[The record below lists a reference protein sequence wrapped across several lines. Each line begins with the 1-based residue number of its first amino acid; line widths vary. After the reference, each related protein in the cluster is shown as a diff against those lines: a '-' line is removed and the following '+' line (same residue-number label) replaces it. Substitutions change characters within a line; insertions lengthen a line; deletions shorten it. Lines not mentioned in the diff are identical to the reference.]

1 MSRVEVNRSYPT
13 EPDPVHTEIN
23 NINLHFIHLLIP
35 LFLMLN
41 HTAQY
46 NLNPPRKLGTRGH
59 TVNSRANPPAM
70 RVDPKNDS
78 RSRANSTANINP
90 IPQVTRVDPMDPVL
104 YTPRQIFPILPGH
117 HPRR

>member
-1 MSRVEVNRSYPT
+1 MSRVEASRFYPT

-23 NINLHFIHLLIP
+23 NISLHFIHHPVQLYLV
-35 LFLMLN
+35 LS
-41 HTAQY
+41 HTDQY
-46 NLNPPRKLGTRGH
+46 SLNPPRKLGTRGH

-78 RSRANSTANINP
+78 RSKANSTANIDP
-90 IPQVTRVDPMDPVL
+90 IPQVTRVDPMDLVL